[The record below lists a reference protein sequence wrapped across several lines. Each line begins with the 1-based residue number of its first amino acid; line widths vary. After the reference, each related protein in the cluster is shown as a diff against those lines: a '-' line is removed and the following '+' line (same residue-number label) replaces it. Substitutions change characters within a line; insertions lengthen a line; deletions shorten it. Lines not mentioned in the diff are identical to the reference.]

1 MAGIVFWIVRIWSSL
16 FKRNFL
22 KSKKSFQ
29 NYLCHLCDLDQIL
42 RIFEKNMIVMANVS
56 PNLLTAK
63 EVVKPTCK
71 KRHFRTSL
79 DIQRVNGCE
88 TLVESP
94 SQHFYHIFWSLWEE
108 IIWKTSPLFEV
119 EILGVSVYTLTADD
133 KYPVRDCDNLQ
144 FPIQM

>member
-1 MAGIVFWIVRIWSSL
+1 
-16 FKRNFL
+16 
-22 KSKKSFQ
+22 
-29 NYLCHLCDLDQIL
+29 
-42 RIFEKNMIVMANVS
+42 MIVTANVF
-56 PNLLTAK
+56 PKLQT
-63 EVVKPTCK
+63 VKYLVRPLSRK
-71 KRHFRTSL
+71 LRFRTSL

-108 IIWKTSPLFEV
+108 IICKTSPLFEV